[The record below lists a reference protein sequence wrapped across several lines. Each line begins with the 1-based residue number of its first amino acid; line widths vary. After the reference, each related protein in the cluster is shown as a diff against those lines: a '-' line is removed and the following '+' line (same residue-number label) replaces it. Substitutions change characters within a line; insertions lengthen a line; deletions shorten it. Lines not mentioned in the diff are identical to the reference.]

1 MAQTLGFDIMVM
13 LSREFDE
20 IEVLENWGEY
30 FKLGLQKEDKSI
42 AWFFRELARKK
53 KLLGIEYYSVT
64 QTTLEQIFQ
73 KFASNNIGRKKSA
86 ITYTYDGDSIR
97 LLNSEQGIAEN
108 NDADDEENSESL
120 LLQDF

>member
-1 MAQTLGFDIMVM
+1 MCLRSLLEHLMAQTLGFDIMVM

-64 QTTLEQIFQ
+64 
-73 KFASNNIGRKKSA
+73 
-86 ITYTYDGDSIR
+86 
-97 LLNSEQGIAEN
+97 
-108 NDADDEENSESL
+108 
-120 LLQDF
+120 